1 VAAGDEGERAQGTTR
16 RGGIKES
23 LTEEEVATGGN
34 QRKSLSIVNP
44 HVEIKKKYNHFYL
57 CFSPYFLQGKILS
70 GDPRL
75 KLNLPVYY
83 SNLDD
88 TLG

>member
-23 LTEEEVATGGN
+23 LTEEEVATGAS

-44 HVEIKKKYNHFYL
+44 HVEIKKK
-57 CFSPYFLQGKILS
+57 
-70 GDPRL
+70 
-75 KLNLPVYY
+75 KLVIVVLVGPSWVRWTEA
-83 SNLDD
+83 LA
-88 TLG
+88 GEPCR